1 MGIFLLF
8 VFIIVIFVYIRRQR
22 KKERYTWNDSSN
34 NVMTLDDRYNASKV
48 ETQKE
53 IDRLLEKIHK
63 KGYNSL
69 SNKEKE
75 LLNEYSQK
83 I

>member
-1 MGIFLLF
+1 MKIVL
-8 VFIIVIFVYIRRQR
+8 FIIVIIVIIVFIRRNR
-22 KKERYTWNDSSN
+22 KKSYTWNDSSN
-34 NVMTLDDRYNASKV
+34 NVMTLDDRYNASRV

-69 SNKEKE
+69 SKKEKE

>member
-1 MGIFLLF
+1 MGIFFLF
-8 VFIIVIFVYIRRQR
+8 IFIIVIFVYIRRQR

-53 IDRLLEKIHK
+53 IDRLLDKISK
-63 KGYNSL
+63 NGYKSL
-69 SNKEKE
+69 TKREKE
-75 LLNEYSQK
+75 LLNEYSK
-83 I
+83 KV